1 MSRPRQRLKFRY
13 PLQHGV
19 DTTGTD
25 TIMFLHGGSVAS
37 WSWRPQV
44 EGMPD
49 RHLLT
54 PDLPGFGDR
63 AGEDW
68 LSLGQTADDV
78 AGIIAAHARGGRAH
92 LVGLSLGG
100 LVATHVMAR
109 HPGLLHSC
117 LVSGVP
123 LTGVHGTARF
133 LSTMQLRLWDR
144 PWYWRAQAKAFGLPA
159 DAVDLFVEHGLS
171 LRTDNARRVFAEVN
185 RGGVPERLQDYRGPL
200 LAVAGERESRL
211 VRDSFP
217 ALLAH
222 LPQTRAWTAPGM
234 HHVWSIED
242 VDLFTRMVLGWVD
255 ASEVPGEESR

>member
-1 MSRPRQRLKFRY
+1 MSDARSTPEARY
-13 PLQHGV
+13 PLEHGA
-19 DTTGTD
+19 DAAGTD
-25 TIMFLHGGSVAS
+25 TIVFLHGGNVAS
-37 WSWRPQV
+37 WSWQPQV
-44 EGMPD
+44 EGLPG

-54 PDLPGFGDR
+54 PDLPGFGTR

-68 LSLGQTADDV
+68 RSLGQAADDV

-109 HPGLLHSC
+109 HPALLRSC

-123 LTGVHGTARF
+123 LTGVHGLARF
-133 LSTMQLRLWDR
+133 LNSLQLPLWDR

-171 LRTDNARRVFAEVN
+171 LRADNARRVFDDVN
-185 RGGVPERLQDYRGPL
+185 RGGAPEGLGGYHGPL
-200 LAVAGERESRL
+200 LAVAGERESHL

-217 ALLAH
+217 LLVSH
-222 LPQTRAWTAPGM
+222 LPQTRTWIAPGM
-234 HHVWSIED
+234 HHVWSIENA
-242 VDLFTRMVLGWVD
+242 DLFTRMVLGWVD
-255 ASEVPGEESR
+255 RSEVPTPETD